1 MSYGYGD
8 RFEAD
13 PGKLRSLL
21 EETRALG
28 KDIRAAAAAFESD
41 MQPTSMWY
49 GISDDFHNE
58 VDPGERRDLE
68 SMRQGY
74 EAIADAFEG
83 ITEGHF
89 RELAVIKKA
98 PADAMD
104 KMDDVK
110 RDLNNIGEN
119 PGGGV
124 GGRR

>member
-28 KDIRAAAAAFESD
+28 KDISAAAAAFESD
-41 MQPTSMWY
+41 MQSTSMWH
-49 GISDDFHNE
+49 GISDDFFKE
-58 VDPGERRDLE
+58 VDPGERRELE
-68 SMRQGY
+68 SMLQAY
-74 EAIADAFEG
+74 WAIVAAFKG

-89 RELAVIKKA
+89 QELGVIKKA

-104 KMDDVK
+104 KMDDLK

-119 PGGGV
+119 PGGGA
-124 GGRR
+124 GRR